1 MSVCTEVDMYVGK
14 FSDSNAMWIVELSN
28 GEKVFQDDGRP
39 GLKEHSAWIRLKY
52 YCTENNL
59 YIKSMKLKFRSHEI
73 DIGKDD
79 EGHYFCKGVSGLMFD
94 DDTRHLYMAGALKEN
109 GSLLVR
115 SWMVPEL
122 EPEASEP
129 RDATQA
135 GECLISKN
143 G

>member
-1 MSVCTEVDMYVGK
+1 
-14 FSDSNAMWIVELSN
+14 
-28 GEKVFQDDGRP
+28 
-39 GLKEHSAWIRLKY
+39 
-52 YCTENNL
+52 
-59 YIKSMKLKFRSHEI
+59 MKLKFRSHEI

-79 EGHYFCKGVSGLMFD
+79 EGYYFCKGVSGLMFD

-143 G
+143 D